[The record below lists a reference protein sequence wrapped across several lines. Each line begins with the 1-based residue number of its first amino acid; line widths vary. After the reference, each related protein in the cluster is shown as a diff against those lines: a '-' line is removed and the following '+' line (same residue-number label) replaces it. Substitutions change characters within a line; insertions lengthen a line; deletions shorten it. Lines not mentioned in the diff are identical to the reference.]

1 MPPSLSR
8 RLQPY
13 ACLVS
18 AVTLLSSITP
28 VMKYLFQHT
37 DVRPIGMAGIR
48 VAIGFALLLGMSLVK
63 ERRALM
69 SLAPRDL

>member
-1 MPPSLSR
+1 MSQPLSR

-13 ACLVS
+13 VCLVS

-37 DVRPIGMAGIR
+37 DMRPIGMAGVR
-48 VAIGFALLLGMSLVK
+48 VAIGFILLLAISLAK
-63 ERRALM
+63 ER
-69 SLAPRDL
+69 